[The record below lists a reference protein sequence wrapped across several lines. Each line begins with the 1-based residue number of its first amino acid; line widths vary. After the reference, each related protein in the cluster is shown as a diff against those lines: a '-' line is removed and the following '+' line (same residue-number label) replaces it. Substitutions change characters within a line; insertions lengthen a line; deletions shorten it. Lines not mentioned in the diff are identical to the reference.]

1 MPLIP
6 PTLYKGVK
14 YIRIHQKDLD
24 GLSLGN
30 SFTFADSLTVGHSN
44 NTYVYTIKSIAPDPN
59 NPSVFYLEVTTTT
72 TAAPT
77 NTSGAKVIYEP
88 FLVQDITYNE
98 YNAVLNNAVS
108 SELSLTHYQV
118 DRTQVSATPNNIDA
132 ILGGYAAP
140 AELGLDL
147 YNDTGLSNA
156 RYNGT
161 RLGANTFNKP
171 TLETK
176 IPFFATFD
184 SIRQTSD
191 IGGMYQYSIPYI
203 INSDGETLPTTDT
216 QTLFYDVPY
225 IFTQEKSA
233 NSWVRFSELSPVNE
247 QRQQRKFTDTFEIY
261 KGGAD
266 IRTLATSTSGSLNSL
281 GNTLRVKSGSFFNDI
296 FFGEDT
302 GVGVYKVEA
311 TLSGSEEEGSRTKV
325 TKNTEYIVDYFETYD
340 PQNLFSSNTYS
351 LGAGEVAECDLN
363 FNSTI
368 LLAYDRDGTG
378 WKKDIQT
385 NVRLER
391 STDNG
396 STWSTIKEVVIPR
409 FWNRYDINA
418 SQIPENVTLVG
429 YRKIDG
435 ITGVY
440 LAVNLVSG
448 FISFGGTNSNKLRT
462 VVEYQTSGNDDC
474 FVHSKFEFLNG
485 NGVRFINGLGAGTL
499 GIGGGAV
506 AGAAGQ
512 ALAIGGL
519 ASLSATGTA
528 LVLLT
533 TPVLIGAAVGAVG
546 IGIVAALK
554 YRNSLGQIKYKDT
567 GVNQKYVRII
577 FNEALTNLTPVLYSE
592 FKVSQEIEPAATVT
606 LAAPPFSRSLGGPDS
621 TDISPINIH
630 YGSAGNPWLTLSPGL
645 LEARGKVQS
654 STEHLPLGFKDFID
668 PLTFQVGDQ
677 IKFEGNENKVHTILE
692 VVPRQAGL
700 PDTIRGHYYTMLRV
714 HPPVPGDTWVKNF
727 QVRRFFQDPTKVILA
742 NPQEQL
748 AGNELQFTSSSLKG
762 TLVPQPLTDS
772 LQKNFADYKQQLFA
786 KGIIS

>member
-59 NPSVFYLEVTTTT
+59 NPSVFYLEVTTTR

-77 NTSGAKVIYEP
+77 DTSGAKVIYEP

-118 DRTQVSATPNNIDA
+118 DRSLVSATPNNIDA

-191 IGGMYQYSIPYI
+191 IGGMYQYSIPYVV
-203 INSDGETLPTTDT
+203 NSDGETLPTTDT
-216 QTLFYDVPY
+216 QTLFYDMPY

-233 NSWVRFSELSPVNE
+233 NSWVRFSELSPVSE

-266 IRTLATSTSGSLNSL
+266 VRTLATSTSGSINSI
-281 GNTLRVKSGSFFNDI
+281 GDTLTVKSGSFFNDI

-325 TKNTEYIVDYFETYD
+325 TKNTEYVVDYFETND
-340 PQNLFSSNTYS
+340 PQNLFSNNTYS
-351 LGAGEVAECDLN
+351 LGVGEIAECDLR
-363 FNSTI
+363 FNSTV

-391 STDNG
+391 STNG
-396 STWSTIKEVVIPR
+396 GSNWSTVKEIIIPR

-418 SQIPENVTLVG
+418 SQIPANVTLVG

-440 LAVNLVSG
+440 LAVNLDSN
-448 FISFGGTNSNKLRT
+448 FISFGGSNSHQMRT

-474 FVHSKFEFLNG
+474 FVHSKFEMLDG
-485 NGVRFINGLGAGTL
+485 NGVRFLNGLGAGAL
-499 GIGGGAV
+499 GIGGGA
-506 AGAAGQ
+506 AAGLG
-512 ALAIGGL
+512 ALSI
-519 ASLSATGTA
+519 TGTA
-528 LVLLT
+528 LSLLAA
-533 TPVLIGAAVGAVG
+533 PVIVGAGVGAIGIIGALA
-546 IGIVAALK
+546 
-554 YRNSLGQIKYKDT
+554 YRSALGQIKYKDT
-567 GVNQKYVRII
+567 GINQKYVRII
-577 FNEALTNLTPVLYSE
+577 FNEALTNLTSVLYSE
-592 FKVSQEIEPAATVT
+592 FKVAQEIEPDATVNLT
-606 LAAPPFSRSLGGPDS
+606 APPFSRSLGGPDS
-621 TDISPINIH
+621 TDLTPNDIH
-630 YGSAGNPWLTLSPGL
+630 YGTAGNPWLALSPGL
-645 LEARGKVQS
+645 LAARGKVQS

-668 PLTFQVGDQ
+668 PLNFQVGDQ
-677 IKFEGNENKVHTILE
+677 IKFEGNEKKVHTILE
-692 VVPRQAGL
+692 IVPKQAGL
-700 PDTIRGHYYTMLRV
+700 PATVRGHYFTMLRV

-727 QVRRFFQDPTKVILA
+727 QVRRFFQDPTKVILV

-748 AGNELQFTSSSLKG
+748 ASNKLQFTSSSLKG

-772 LQKNFADYKQQLFA
+772 LEENFADYKQQVFA